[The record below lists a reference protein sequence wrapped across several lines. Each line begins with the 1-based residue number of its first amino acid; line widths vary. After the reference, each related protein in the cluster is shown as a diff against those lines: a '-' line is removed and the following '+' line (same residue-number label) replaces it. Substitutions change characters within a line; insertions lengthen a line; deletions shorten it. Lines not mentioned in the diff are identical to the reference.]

1 VIFPLIGPQLLC
13 FDWPLA
19 TVETVALAPDAST
32 LTLGPADET
41 PAHAREAEV
50 TEVLEFE
57 G

>member
-1 VIFPLIGPQLLC
+1 MIFPLIGPQLLC

-32 LTLGPADET
+32 LTLGPADES